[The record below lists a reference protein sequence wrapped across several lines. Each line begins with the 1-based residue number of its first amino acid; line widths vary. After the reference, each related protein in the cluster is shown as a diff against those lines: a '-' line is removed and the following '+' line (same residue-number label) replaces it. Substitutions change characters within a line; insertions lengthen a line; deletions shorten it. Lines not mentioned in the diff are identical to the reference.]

1 MTGARR
7 LRTIA
12 FWGNFGSGNLGNEAT
27 LAAAIHQVR
36 RRLPEAELR
45 VICTDPAEALRQH
58 GVDALPIRG
67 EPFRPVIGAPSRSPV
82 HLLRRLGQEARGWSE
97 ARRGLEGVE
106 LLVMTGTG
114 MLTDTDEG
122 RFGLH
127 YDLFRWATA
136 ARLSG
141 AAVAVLG
148 VGVEEIHRR
157 STGLLLRAAL
167 GMAAH
172 RSYRD
177 LQSRE
182 RLQKTGGDFSGD
194 DICPDLAF
202 GLPPLVSTSPPP
214 VRGTRRRTVAV
225 GLYALRNRGERDA
238 ADAAVYRGYL
248 EKLRTLVLELRRR
261 GDVPW
266 LILGDLRH
274 DRPVLEDLRKLLCD
288 SGESVPDRGHLVSGR
303 FEALREELASVDL
316 VVASR
321 FHNVLLGLEL
331 GKPVVSV
338 GYEGKNAAL
347 MESMGVG
354 DFSADVESFEPGWVL
369 EKLDR
374 WEQERERRL
383 SIVAGRVAEA
393 RTALDAQLDR
403 VFGPPPVTAARG
415 G

>member
-1 MTGARR
+1 MTGAGRI
-7 LRTIA
+7 RTVA

-27 LAAAIHQVR
+27 LAAAIHQVH
-36 RRLPEAELR
+36 RRLPGAELR
-45 VICTDPAEALRQH
+45 VICTNPAEARHQH
-58 GVDALPIRG
+58 GVHALPIRG
-67 EPFRPVIGAPSRSPV
+67 EPFQPVAGSRSRSPV

-97 ARRGLEGVE
+97 ARRGLQGVE

-157 STGLLLRAAL
+157 STALLLRAAL

-182 RLQKTGGDFSGD
+182 RLQKTGGDFSRD
-194 DICPDLAF
+194 AICPDLAF
-202 GLPPLVSTSPPP
+202 GLPPIASRTPPA
-214 VRGTRRRTVAV
+214 RGTRPRTVAV

-238 ADAAVYRGYL
+238 ADAAVYRSYL

-261 GDVPW
+261 GDVPQ

-274 DRPVLEDLRKLLCD
+274 DRPVLEDLRALLSD

-303 FEALREELASVDL
+303 FEALREELAEVDL

-321 FHNVLLGLEL
+321 FHNVLLALEL
-331 GKPVVSV
+331 GKPVVSL
-338 GYEGKNAAL
+338 GYEAKNAAL

-374 WEQERERRL
+374 WEQERAQRL
-383 SIVAGRVAEA
+383 ATVAERVAEA

-403 VFGPPPVTAARG
+403 VFGPPPDTTSPG
-415 G
+415 